1 MDNITATILDYI
13 NSPHTL
19 GALQLNGPWG
29 CGKTFYIKNV
39 LLPEINR
46 LEEER
51 GDIVKRCV
59 LMASLFGITKT
70 EEITQRLWF
79 SLIES
84 KHDIPK
90 NRLNSIKKIGS
101 NVAKII
107 PGVNKV
113 DLDSLITISSELKLK
128 ALGKNT
134 IVILDDLERLSGSVE
149 IENVLGYINDLIEN
163 YGFKFILISNQ
174 KELEKTN
181 LLKYK
186 EKVIDRTIFFDID
199 KMDIILSM
207 SQRFNKVLPSFIR
220 MENCSHYLRPTEND
234 TILQESLSNLRT
246 IRFALAQFSPIF
258 TFYTNGIGSIDDI
271 DEICLTKLTII
282 WRFVLALSIE
292 YKTGA
297 LGYYSEYD
305 LDKAMIMSYLSRMNQ
320 NKKND
325 NDTESYEVKFLHRYY
340 DAYGTHYVY
349 IEPIYNCI
357 VKGVFFKES
366 DFNKIDEVI
375 SKHLGIYREQTSDD
389 TAFILN
395 VYENFFNFSN
405 EEAPKKFNKFLSLIS
420 NGTVDNLYEFVQAAN
435 FISGYKPIMGKNNA
449 DIISDICKG
458 VDTFFDRIGDS
469 DISESEKHRLK
480 MSLTSFVESCEGNAV
495 YDYICKKI
503 NQQEKKREDKE
514 LEYITQLFQND
525 FLSFTEAFKPSIV
538 QNRVKFDNRKP
549 LLHLLDASMVKKR
562 ISELTPAEVYGLHD
576 MLQFRYIATDGL
588 YVRDELEFILLV
600 KEAVDDIEDISML
613 SNLMKQ
619 EYLKSDITKILA
631 YNK

>member
-1 MDNITATILDYI
+1 MDNITAAILDYI

-29 CGKTFYIKNV
+29 CGKTFFIKNI
-39 LLPEINR
+39 LLPEINK
-46 LEEER
+46 LEKER
-51 GDIVKRCV
+51 SDTEKKCV

-84 KHDIPK
+84 KHYMPK

-101 NVAKII
+101 NVAKFI
-107 PGVNKV
+107 PGVNNV
-113 DLDSLITISSELKLK
+113 DLDSIITVSAELKLK

-134 IVILDDLERLSGSVE
+134 IVILDDLERISESIE

-163 YGFKFILISNQ
+163 YGFKLILISNQ

-199 KMDIILSM
+199 KIDIILSM
-207 SQRFNKVLPSFIR
+207 SERFNKLLPSFIR
-220 MENCSHYLRPTEND
+220 MGNCSRYLIPTEND

-258 TFYTNGIGSIDDI
+258 TFYTNGRGNIDDI

-292 YKTGA
+292 YKTGT
-297 LGYYSEYD
+297 LNYYSEYD
-305 LDKAMIMSYLSRMNQ
+305 LDKAMIMSYFSRRNQ
-320 NKKND
+320 NENND
-325 NDTESYEVKFLHRYY
+325 NDTKPYEVKFLQRYY
-340 DAYGTHYVY
+340 DAYATHYVY

-357 VKGVFFKES
+357 VKGVFLKES
-366 DFNKIDEVI
+366 DLNKIDEI
-375 SKHLGIYREQTSDD
+375 LSKHLGIYREQTSDD
-389 TAFILN
+389 KAFILN

-405 EEAPKKFNKFLSLIS
+405 EEAPKKFKKFLSLIS
-420 NGTVDNLYEFVQAAN
+420 KGTVDKPYEFVQAAN
-435 FISGYKPIMGKNNA
+435 FISGYKPIIEKNNA

-458 VDTFFDRIGDS
+458 VDIFFDRIGDS
-469 DISESEKHRLK
+469 DISESEKRRLE
-480 MSLTSFVESCEGNAV
+480 MSLTSFVESCEGNGV

-503 NQQEKKREDKE
+503 NQQEKNHEDKE

-525 FLSFTEAFKPSIV
+525 FLSFTEAFKPFIV

-549 LLHLLDASMVKKR
+549 LLHLLDASLVRKR
-562 ISELTPAEVYGLHD
+562 IAELTPAEVYGLHD
-576 MLQFRYIATDGL
+576 MLQFRYIATEGL
-588 YVRDELEFILLV
+588 YVRDELEFISLV
-600 KEAVDDIEDISML
+600 KEVVDATEDESML

-619 EYLKSDITKILA
+619 KYLKSDITKILA